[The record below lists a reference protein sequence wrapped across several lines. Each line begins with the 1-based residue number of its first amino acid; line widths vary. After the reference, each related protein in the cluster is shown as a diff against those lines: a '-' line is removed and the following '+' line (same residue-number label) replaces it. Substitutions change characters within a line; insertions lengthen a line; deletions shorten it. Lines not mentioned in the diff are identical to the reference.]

1 MNYYDKQRAKVNIM
15 EGLTAQGWK
24 VFGYK
29 EDESDSMTDYWSPSH
44 WDGIAEKNGYILC
57 VDIFSTSDSGRTST
71 RKGISQTFPIFH
83 HANPKRN
90 TWHLEKD
97 GEIIA
102 SGNGLN
108 SCYDTNEHQE
118 EKRKI
123 VDQAVNKLIKRIE
136 SHMQQTKQPTKPET
150 AQAEQNEHNTITD
163 SVTASY
169 TLNAEHNGIEVS
181 FNGKPAQGTIN
192 LLKENGFRFHMYKKV
207 WYAKQSEQR
216 LFFVDA
222 LCSTLNDIANT
233 EAEQESE
240 AEQTTEQENENPYD
254 FSINH
259 NNKRHD
265 IHFKAWNMEEEQ
277 ISDFLAAQEIPFY
290 MAANKFICKGLTAE
304 QVTVI
309 EDMNKANGAIIFY
322 DNKETEQPESEAQ
335 ETITAEAEQ
344 PKEQPQSGNKI
355 RVKEITFL
363 WSESA
368 LIKNNQTFATFEEAE
383 KLISMAAQSK
393 DSQGYDKTAF
403 LITWEDGETYEGRID
418 IMRKDMT
425 KKTPLKDHIEHFNYG
440 LIGERKPAN
449 YTDEQYE
456 SLLKAY
462 GMTEEKQAEIKHFL
476 NTYALED
483 ITEEAPEP
491 TKSDITDTETKPETK
506 AQSNVID
513 FTQFRNKTTKQ
524 AHNSM
529 NKQEEAN
536 AETAFKRMILIGM
549 LGKEHY
555 ESGIAAFGNVEELF
569 KITALATV
577 SVKEAQEQHK

>member
-1 MNYYDKQRAKVNIM
+1 
-15 EGLTAQGWK
+15 

-57 VDIFSTSDSGRTST
+57 VDIFSTSSSGRTST
-71 RKGISQTFPIFH
+71 RKGVTQTFPIYH

-90 TWHLEKD
+90 TWHLEKN
-97 GEIIA
+97 GEIIV

-108 SCYDTNEHQE
+108 ACYESNNHIQE
-118 EKRKI
+118 NKEKQ
-123 VDQAVNKLIKRIE
+123 DQAVMKLIKRIE
-136 SHMQQTKQPTKPET
+136 SHMQTPKQQTKPET
-150 AQAEQNEHNTITD
+150 AQAEQTEQNAISDT
-163 SVTASY
+163 VTTSY
-169 TLNAEHNGIEVS
+169 TLNEEHNGIEIT

-192 LLKENGFRFHMYKKV
+192 LLKENGFKWHNFKKV

-222 LCSTLNDIANT
+222 LCSTLADIANT
-233 EAEQESE
+233 DEQESE
-240 AEQTTEQENENPYD
+240 AEQTTEQGIE
-254 FSINH
+254 
-259 NNKRHD
+259 RHD
-265 IHFKAWNMEEEQ
+265 IHFKAWNMDEEK
-277 ISDFLAAQEIPFY
+277 ISDFLTSQEIPFY